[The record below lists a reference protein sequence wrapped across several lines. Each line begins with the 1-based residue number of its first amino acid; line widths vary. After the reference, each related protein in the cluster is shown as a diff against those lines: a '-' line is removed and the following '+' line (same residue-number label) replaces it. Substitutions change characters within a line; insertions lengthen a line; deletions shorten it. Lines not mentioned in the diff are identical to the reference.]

1 MEFEE
6 RVLKEVENK
15 CNIKFNDY
23 NYSNREDSRI
33 IFLIKD
39 NKQYYIS
46 YSIIKD
52 SNVKSILQIDWTLF
66 DKSGDIIN
74 YSCFTK

>member
-1 MEFEE
+1 MELKE

-39 NKQYYIS
+39 NNKNQLAY
-46 YSIIKD
+46 
-52 SNVKSILQIDWTLF
+52 N
-66 DKSGDIIN
+66 
-74 YSCFTK
+74 CF